1 LILTFGKAFA
11 MTIYFC
17 PLVVTIRALQDNE
30 TDQESSDNKDNT
42 LGDGSASWTPLYH
55 GLADKKEQDVLTVW
69 GVTGSYESI
78 GHVVEERL
86 RDAST
91 HATHILRKCFANH
104 VKDKTAELDVEL
116 LEASALLE
124 FLQLARTTYIPK
136 WQDQEEDVVMS

>member
-1 LILTFGKAFA
+1 MTCDFGP
-11 MTIYFC
+11 TG
-17 PLVVTIRALQDNE
+17 VRIRALQENE
-30 TDQESSDNKDNT
+30 TDQGAADKKDNT
-42 LGDGSASWTPLYH
+42 VGDGSASWTPLYH

-104 VKDKTAELDVEL
+104 VKDKTAEVDVEL

-136 WQDQEEDVVMS
+136 WQDQEEDVVVS